1 MSSCRN
7 RLIIEA
13 REAQKYSD
21 SDIKLGPRDDN
32 LHEWVAKIIG
42 PIGSPYE
49 NGVFELNFKI
59 PPQYPLFP
67 PSVIFVTPLFHPNV
81 NFQTGELCLDV
92 IKNNWSPAWTLQ
104 SVCRAITA
112 LLHDPNAESPLNCDA
127 GNIIRSGDMKAF
139 NNMAKMYVIEY
150 AQEK

>member
-13 REAQKYSD
+13 KEAQRCSD
-21 SDIKLGPRDDN
+21 NDIKLGPRDDN
-32 LHEWVAKIIG
+32 LHEWIAKIIG
-42 PIGSPYE
+42 PVGSPYE
-49 NGVFELNFKI
+49 NGIFELNFKI

-92 IKNNWSPAWTLQ
+92 IKDNWSPAWTLQ

-139 NNMAKMYVIEY
+139 NNMAKMYVIDY